1 MAVALGEIRNK
12 SEWTPIRKDLCPE
25 KKLFKW
31 AADREFLHIDNC
43 VEGRKL
49 DNDLEVL
56 RRRLTTFR
64 NTHSDM
70 AVRDACSALLQYIET
85 EDMRRYTPK
94 QIFSEVEAL
103 RRTLALRMKHP
114 EVKILETIAE
124 IQELLFND
132 EMF

>member
-1 MAVALGEIRNK
+1 
-12 SEWTPIRKDLCPE
+12 
-25 KKLFKW
+25 
-31 AADREFLHIDNC
+31 
-43 VEGRKL
+43 
-49 DNDLEVL
+49 
-56 RRRLTTFR
+56 
-64 NTHSDM
+64 M

-85 EDMRRYTPK
+85 EDLRRYTPK